1 MYILYIYIQSC
12 LVCVLWHEKNPR
24 VSTPSKAP
32 QDAGHAQ
39 KAELSGHRGLAADI
53 DHIKAQEETVEEEPA
68 FGIALAVGDG
78 ILRAD
83 CWKGQEG
90 HNIVISIDIDM
101 QLEPA
106 VRLPRF
112 AYGHLEKSELLMSQ
126 VRVEWEQQLQFTSS
140 RRTSERKRD
149 KLSSPAQLI
158 CWVISSGLTDRKV
171 LGGQISISYVKHV
184 ENHRPI
190 MIQNAID
197 QDSNTIPPFDQLQ

>member
-1 MYILYIYIQSC
+1 M
-12 LVCVLWHEKNPR
+12 CVLWHEKKTR

-171 LGGQISISYVKHV
+171 LGGQY
-184 ENHRPI
+184 
-190 MIQNAID
+190 
-197 QDSNTIPPFDQLQ
+197 PFLM